1 MIKDGILQV
10 NSSYSSYFKL
20 MEKYADKKVGI
31 KKLQSDGIHSVKYAE
46 LIRESCE

>member
-1 MIKDGILQV
+1 MIKYGILQV
-10 NSSYSSYFKL
+10 NSSYFKL